1 MPDLSPSTLN
11 QFTDPSAGLFPP
23 LDPGMTSNRGPQMPI
38 DPGMTVG
45 NGSPGLD
52 PGMTPQFNPVS
63 PADLLNKLLTTGLQH
78 GAYDSS
84 KDFEAYLQKLQ
95 EASQAT
101 SPLELQ
107 AQQLTEQAK
116 AARGYADYSQANP
129 LPPPQQFTSP
139 ERSPLQLP
147 GVPQNAQPSPNP
159 IASLGA
165 GLAGLFAPAAAGMF
179 GAEALSGAITA
190 TNRLNAANNEKYKFD
205 LEQSLLKH
213 QDDVAREDAQAKV
226 KAQNTALT
234 NAYTAEQHSANLE
247 AAKARFEAAQLDG
260 EAGNVKKFVE
270 GNKPAELAK
279 AQGEAIRE
287 KIDVLTKQSENE
299 MNRITRAAE
308 LLVHNDELLS
318 LERDRQDKAE
328 ADRKEKAREFDSR
341 EKENEYYHRESI
353 KAREKIAHD
362 SDFTRLQAAHIRAN
376 ESGRAG
382 TMHHKNPEEE
392 SAWQDVQKTS
402 REATHQWNR
411 VTAPATNDPDID
423 NPRKRYQDAT
433 EAQQA
438 YENAK
443 TAYKQV
449 NAADPSWNRVGPA
462 TVTGVKSL
470 PGTKGG
476 KHYSFDPA
484 TGQFVPR

>member
-1 MPDLSPSTLN
+1 MPDLSPSALN

-23 LDPGMTSNRGPQMPI
+23 QTGLPQNQVPA
-38 DPGMTVG
+38 
-45 NGSPGLD
+45 GSSP
-52 PGMTPQFNPVS
+52 PVSPANVS
-63 PADLLNKLLTTGLQH
+63 PADLLNSLITTGLQH

-84 KDFEAYLQKLQ
+84 KDFEQYLQKLQ
-95 EASQAT
+95 QASQAT

-129 LPPPQQFTSP
+129 LPPPTPFTAP
-139 ERSPLQLP
+139 DRAPLVLP

-165 GLAGLFAPAAAGMF
+165 GIAGLFAPAAAGLF

-247 AAKARFEAAQLDG
+247 AAKARFEAETLDG
-260 EAGNVKKFVE
+260 KAGALRPFIDGDRKAKLAEAKG
-270 GNKPAELAK
+270 K
-279 AQGEAIRE
+279 AIQEEIGAAQEEE
-287 KIDVLTKQSENE
+287 K
-299 MNRITRAAE
+299 TR
-308 LLVHNDELLS
+308 VQV
-318 LERDRQDKAE
+318 LERAGSLVAQMESIKAREAKEARDSADRQDKAE

-353 KAREKIAHD
+353 KAREQIAHD
-362 SDFTRLQAAHIRAN
+362 SDFTRIEAAHIRAN
-376 ESGRAG
+376 ASGSRAG
-382 TMHHKNPEEE
+382 MHHKNPDEELAMSDVTKTRQE
-392 SAWQDVQKTS
+392 STM
-402 REATHQWNR
+402 QWR
-411 VTAPATNDPDID
+411 HVDDLKKAGL
-423 NPRKRYQDAT
+423 DARGAY
-433 EAQQA
+433 EDAQMAQQA

-449 NAADPSWNRVGPA
+449 NAADPSWSQVGPA
-462 TVTGVKSL
+462 RVS
-470 PGTKGG
+470 PGTKYDGRG
-476 KHYSFDPA
+476 KPVIQADGSL
-484 TGQFVPR
+484 RWIK